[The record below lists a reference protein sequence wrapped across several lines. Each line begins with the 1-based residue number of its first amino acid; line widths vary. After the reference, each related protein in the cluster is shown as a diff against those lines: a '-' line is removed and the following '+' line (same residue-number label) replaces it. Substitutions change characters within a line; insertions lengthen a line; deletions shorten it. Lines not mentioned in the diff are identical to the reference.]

1 MDMNHLYVADAG
13 VLADDLLFEAAYA
26 RATDERKEKVD
37 RYRFRRD
44 QCAAL
49 GAELLL
55 RRALGR
61 LGIRKLAYSYGEAG
75 KPYLTGEDGVFFSL
89 SHSGNVVLCAVSDCE
104 IGADIERVR
113 TADLRLAERFFCAGE
128 YAHIAAQETEE
139 EQRELFFRYWTLK
152 ESFLKATGFGLRLP
166 MNEFEVV
173 LQDSGISVAQSA
185 DARQFFFREY
195 DGVPGCRC
203 AVCTADAPFAAELK
217 RINLKDCL

>member
-1 MDMNHLYVADAG
+1 MNVIYAADSG
-13 VLADDLLFEAAYA
+13 VLTDDFLFEAAYA

-61 LGIRKLAYSYGEAG
+61 LGIQRLAYSFGEAG
-75 KPYLTGEDGVFFSL
+75 KPYLAGADGVFFSL
-89 SHSGNVVLCAVSDCE
+89 SHSGNYVLCAVSDCE

-113 TADLRLAERFFCAGE
+113 PADLRLAERFFCTAE
-128 YAHIAAQETEE
+128 SARIAAQETEK

-173 LQDSGISVAQSA
+173 LQSSEIAVVQSVDSRS
-185 DARQFFFREY
+185 FFFREY

-217 RINLKDCL
+217 LVDLKECL